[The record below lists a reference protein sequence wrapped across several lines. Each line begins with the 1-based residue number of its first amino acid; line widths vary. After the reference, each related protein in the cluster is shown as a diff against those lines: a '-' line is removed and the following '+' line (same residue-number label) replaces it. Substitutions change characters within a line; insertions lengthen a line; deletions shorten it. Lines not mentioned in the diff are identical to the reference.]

1 MRKGERRETQI
12 DIYKG
17 IGILCI
23 MIGHIGFGGV
33 ADKVIHAFHMPMFFL
48 ISGFLF
54 REKVTESF
62 REYLIRKAKGLLIP
76 YAIFGLAHY
85 LVWLLCPVF
94 RQEEISLKPLWHLL
108 WINTTRL
115 PIAGALWFL
124 TALFFVSIL
133 FFVLRRKIQSDK
145 VLAGIVILLV
155 ATGHLCVKYLP
166 VRLPWALDAAFI
178 GSGLFLIGYFLKK
191 YKEHPIVYRML
202 HMSFWQFIISSVICF
217 VLIWLN
223 RDINMRTGQYTYIV
237 LFWINAVLASVLLYN
252 FSVWIAEW
260 GHKQKGIKLVVNG
273 LELLGKHSLN
283 YVCISQIVML
293 LLGMVLNRWESEDSV
308 LAKLVVRCGILILT
322 VVTLELM
329 EKYLK
334 ISKVGNIMIKKTQ
347 EVSK

>member
-1 MRKGERRETQI
+1 MREGERREPQI

-54 REKVTESF
+54 QEKRTESF
-62 REYLIRKAKGLLIP
+62 RDYLIRKAKALLIP
-76 YAIFGLAHY
+76 YAVFGLAHY
-85 LVWLLCPVF
+85 FIWVLCPVF

-108 WINTTRL
+108 WINTTKL

-124 TALFFVSIL
+124 TALFFASVL
-133 FFVLRRKIQSDK
+133 FFILRRKISNDK
-145 VLAGIVILLV
+145 ALAGIVILL
-155 ATGHLCVKYLP
+155 AICGHLCVKFLP
-166 VRLPWALDAAFI
+166 VRLPWALDAAFVGI
-178 GSGLFLIGYFLKK
+178 GLFLIGFYLKK
-191 YKEHPIVYRML
+191 YKEHPIVNRTL
-202 HMSFWQFIISSVICF
+202 HMSFGQFVISGVICF

-252 FSVWIAEW
+252 VSGWIAEW
-260 GHKQKGIKLVVNG
+260 GHKQKGIKIAADG
-273 LELLGKHSLN
+273 LELLGKHSIN
-283 YVCISQIVML
+283 YVCISQIVMKL
-293 LLGMVLNRWESEDSV
+293 FGMVLNRWESEDGV
-308 LAKLVVRCGILILT
+308 LAKLAVRCGILLLT
-322 VVTLELM
+322 AVTLELM

-334 ISKVGNIMIKKTQ
+334 ISKIGNIMIKK
-347 EVSK
+347 KRKAGK